1 MKKTARFYSCVRC
14 YCQVV
19 LCSDCDHGN
28 IYCGTGCAQQA
39 RRESLRAAGQR
50 YQNTF
55 NGRRH
60 HAARQQRYRENHKKV
75 THHGSISDRPASSSA
90 PTNTVL
96 NTEAVA
102 INSTNHC
109 RCCHRCKRPV
119 SAFLRLAYLQQC
131 STTAGAQSIAIRGP

>member
-1 MKKTARFYSCVRC
+1 MKKTARLYSCVRC
-14 YCQVV
+14 HCQVV

-28 IYCGTGCAQQA
+28 IYCGTACAQQA

-55 NGRRH
+55 NGRCH
-60 HAARQQRYRENHKKV
+60 HAARQQQYRDNQKKV
-75 THHGSISDRPASSSA
+75 THHGSISDFLASSSA

-96 NTEAVA
+96 NTGAVA

-109 RCCHRCKRPV
+109 HCCHHCKRPV
-119 SAFLRLAYLQQC
+119 SVFLRLTYLQQC
-131 STTAGAQSIAIRGP
+131 STTVGAQSIAIRGP